1 MQPRKFYHPAGPRKV
16 QRCSSNRNG
25 RFGRSVATLTVS
37 TSVADADMVR
47 PVCDHHRLVL
57 DLQSRLRKSFSP
69 RGVEYFGKFHEI
81 DGSEETEKIKRY
93 PRRSSNLH
101 SQCNATK
108 EEGVGH
114 ETKQWRGCKRSFD
127 ECFDEHLYLQSR
139 LRVVENA
146 MNIARIA
153 AQKRFVG
160 EWRSRPVDAVSQYA
174 EVLRTST
181 GLIFLQKDRKDKVE
195 KRFERFLGAGQ
206 QHRRKRMKSIFK
218 DPEPIRGMPIIDEQ
232 SALKSDF
239 ALVGKTCIPT
249 RQILGKIRF
258 PADADIHPHQPI
270 ID

>member
-1 MQPRKFYHPAGPRKV
+1 MQPRKTYLPARPLKV
-16 QRCSSNRNG
+16 QRCPSNRNG
-25 RFGRSVATLTVS
+25 RFDRSVATLTVS
-37 TSVADADMVR
+37 TSVADVDMVQ

-57 DLQSRLRKSFSP
+57 DLQSRLLKSFSP
-69 RGVEYFGKFHEI
+69 RGVEYFEGFHEI
-81 DGSEETEKIKRY
+81 DGSEETEKTKR
-93 PRRSSNLH
+93 
-101 SQCNATK
+101 CNAT

-114 ETKQWRGCKRSFD
+114 ETKLWRGCKRSFD

-146 MNIARIA
+146 MNIARVA

-174 EVLRTST
+174 EVLRTSA

-195 KRFERFLGAGQ
+195 KRFERFIGAGQ

-232 SALKSDF
+232 STLKSDIT
-239 ALVGKTCIPT
+239 LVEKTHVPT
-249 RQILGKIRF
+249 RQILENFRF
-258 PADADIHPHQPI
+258 PVHKFSHQPI
-270 ID
+270 TD